1 MAATG
6 LFFVRAQSL
15 GAAHELASG
24 SSHNLNNILIGI
36 LAPVTMVPGWMWR
49 HNVAV
54 DSQLGAGTSFRLR
67 IPVWDGPPPVE
78 TTTVEAVPDEH
89 EGRRILI
96 AEDEGIV
103 AMVLEDCVRRL
114 GFSDVID
121 RGDLALQKSFDG
133 REAEAMI
140 ARAIDL
146 QQGKK

>member
-1 MAATG
+1 M
-6 LFFVRAQSL
+6 
-15 GAAHELASG
+15 
-24 SSHNLNNILIGI
+24 
-36 LAPVTMVPGWMWR
+36 
-49 HNVAV
+49 
-54 DSQLGAGTSFRLR
+54 
-67 IPVWDGPPPVE
+67 
-78 TTTVEAVPDEH
+78 EAVPDEH

-103 AMVLEDCVRRL
+103 AMVLEDCVRCL